1 MTDTDDRPA
10 QAIPP
15 TDLRGESEPGPQ
27 PTLRQRAEQIA
38 CDTAAQSPETLAA
51 LSPQD
56 LRRTVHELRVHQIEL
71 EMQNEEL
78 RQAQAEIE
86 VAHARYFDLYELA
99 PVGYCTLCERGLIR
113 EANLAAATL
122 LGLARGALT
131 GQPMF
136 RFILRED
143 QQVFYRFRKTLFEAQ
158 ASSAAEAGSASGPRV
173 CTLRMRKP
181 DGVIVWAQF
190 AAIAVTEADGSPV
203 CRVTISDLTLSKAVG
218 ALRDSEERLTL
229 ALDAA
234 QLGIYDWDIAANR
247 ILWSQQHERLWGFVP
262 GGFAGTYEDFLSRV
276 HPDDVPGVTEAQ
288 ARCMATRE
296 RFSSDYRVIWPDGSL
311 HWMQGLGEFSVDSTG
326 KPQRMRG
333 VVMEITARKE
343 AEQALRRF
351 QQIVETSREMVVFID
366 RDLRYQVVNPA
377 YAALFLVTPQALQ
390 GCRVS
395 EVVGADAYARIA
407 PELHAALSGETRRFG
422 VRITGP
428 DGRGLD
434 LEATCSPFRE
444 GGAVQGIVVSFH
456 DVTETQAARAALE
469 AERAELENLV
479 VQRTAALQASEGML
493 RTIYDLLPVG
503 ISITDRSGR
512 IVDCNQASERL
523 LDLTRDEHLQRHY
536 VGKEWTII
544 RPDGTPLPADDY
556 ASVRAMVEQRP
567 VHDVEMGIVK
577 PAGITWLS
585 VSATPTAHA
594 DYGVVIAY
602 VDMTERRQGEAAL
615 RASEQRWRFALEGAS
630 DGVWDWDLPSSR
642 VFFSKGWKAMLGYGD
657 AEIED
662 RLDEWE
668 ERVHPEDLP
677 RALADVQDHLDGKTP
692 VYVNEHRMRCKDGSW
707 KWILDRGQV
716 MERGAD
722 GQPLR
727 AIGVHTDISERKQT
741 EQRLQDVATRLQ
753 LAAEAGGIGVW
764 DWDLATDRVDW
775 DERACALLGI
785 ENAEGPFSYTD
796 WAQRVHPE
804 DLTQASIEQV
814 LQHEQTFKREFRVR
828 WPDDTW
834 HSIASSG
841 RVIRDASGTPQR
853 LVGVNWD
860 ITDEKR
866 ITAELQSSEAR
877 ARAIIDASP
886 VPFALNDSQRNI
898 TYLNPAFIK
907 LFGYTLADIPTLADW
922 WPLAYPDPDYRQ
934 RVMDTWQERVAQARQ
949 DGERFAA
956 MPEVTIR
963 CKNGQDRTLLIG
975 ASALNPSF
983 DDLLLVNFYDITDL
997 KQAREAAEQA
1007 TRVKS
1012 EFLANMSHEIRAPLN
1027 AMLGLVQLLEG
1038 EALFTEQRHLVQRL
1052 RAAGR
1057 SLLGLVNDILDVS
1070 KLASGQLRL
1079 ELRTFALAS
1088 VMAQVTSLLGQQA
1101 RAKGLDF
1108 RLDMPAGLAPWLRG
1122 DPLRLEQILVN
1133 LVGNAVKFTERGGVH
1148 IQVSQQDVNTQTVRL
1163 RLEVRDTGIGIASE
1177 HLAILG
1183 TSFAQADGSIT
1194 RRFGGTG
1201 LGLAISKQLV
1211 ERMGGRFG
1219 VDSTLGLGSTFWCEL
1234 PFERASAND
1243 APPVEAAPAE
1253 RPAGPRL
1260 SGVHCLVADDSPL
1273 NREVVERAL
1282 RREGAR
1288 ATLVADGQ
1296 QALDCLRADAQ
1307 DIDAVLMDIQ
1317 MPVMDGL
1324 TATRAI
1330 RQTLG
1335 LTALPVIAF
1344 SAGVLAE
1351 QRQQAQE
1358 AGVSDFLAKPV
1369 DLEDLVAMLRR
1380 WTDPPPATEGPVPTP
1395 SPGPAGFPDIPGIDG
1410 RRAARLLDQDWSFFL
1425 RLAHRFAADFAD
1437 ATQQTHQALA
1447 RGEVMAAARRLH
1459 TLRGQAGNLGAL
1471 ALAQSAQ
1478 VLETALAD
1486 PRVDPAPA
1494 LADFDAR
1501 LCALLTALGPWLAGA
1516 APVPGADPDA
1526 PLDEGRLTALCDA
1539 LAGHDLAALDLFEAL
1554 QPALARRDGQ
1564 AATQALARMIQS
1576 LRFTEALARLAPAR
1590 QSDDQAGP
1598 ALP

>member
-10 QAIPP
+10 PAPP
-15 TDLRGESEPGPQ
+15 TNLRGEPGPQ

-56 LRRTVHELRVHQIEL
+56 LQRTVHELRVHQIEL

-143 QQVFYRFRKTLFEAQ
+143 QHVFYRFRKTLFEAQ
-158 ASSAAEAGSASGPRV
+158 ASSAAEAGAASGPRV

-203 CRVTISDLTLSKAVG
+203 CRVTISDLTLSKAVD

-234 QLGIYDWDIAANR
+234 QLGIYDWDIAVNR
-247 ILWSQQHERLWGFVP
+247 ILWSQQHERLWGFAP
-262 GGFAGTYEDFLSRV
+262 GGFDGTYEDFLSRV
-276 HPDDVPGVTEAQ
+276 HPDDVPGVTEAH

-351 QQIVETSREMVVFID
+351 QQIVETSREMVVFIG

-523 LDLTRDEHLQRHY
+523 LDLTREEHLQRHY

-727 AIGVHTDISERKQT
+727 AIGVHSDISERKQT
-741 EQRLQDVATRLQ
+741 EAALRTGRQQLDMALHAAAMGIWDWEIATGRVAWAGEHAALFGIAAADFGGTIEDVRACVHPDDREQGMAAFQRTVEEGTDFDNTYRVVWSDGSLHWVHSLGQLIRDECGAPQRLVGTTQDVTTSK
-753 LAAEAGGIGVW
+753 LAAETLERNQTMLARTEAIAHVGSW
-764 DWDLATDRVDW
+764 EWDLATDTVTWSAELFRILQRD
-775 DERACALLGI
+775 L
-785 ENAEGPFSYTD
+785 AEGAPSSAD
-796 WAQRVHPE
+796 HAQLYFPE
-804 DLTQASIEQV
+804 DMQRLS
-814 LQHEQTFKREFRVR
+814 
-828 WPDDTW
+828 
-834 HSIASSG
+834 
-841 RVIRDASGTPQR
+841 DAVDAALIQGTPY
-853 LVGVNWD
+853 
-860 ITDEKR
+860 E
-866 ITAELQSSEAR
+866 
-877 ARAIIDASP
+877 
-886 VPFALNDSQRNI
+886 
-898 TYLNPAFIK
+898 
-907 LFGYTLADIPTLADW
+907 
-922 WPLAYPDPDYRQ
+922 
-934 RVMDTWQERVAQARQ
+934 
-949 DGERFAA
+949 
-956 MPEVTIR
+956 
-963 CKNGQDRTLLIG
+963 
-975 ASALNPSF
+975 
-983 DDLLLVNFYDITDL
+983 
-997 KQAREAAEQA
+997 
-1007 TRVKS
+1007 
-1012 EFLANMSHEIRAPLN
+1012 
-1027 AMLGLVQLLEG
+1027 
-1038 EALFTEQRHLVQRL
+1038 
-1052 RAAGR
+1052 
-1057 SLLGLVNDILDVS
+1057 
-1070 KLASGQLRL
+1070 L
-1079 ELRTFALAS
+1079 ELRAIRNDGA
-1088 VMAQVTSLLGQQA
+1088 
-1101 RAKGLDF
+1101 
-1108 RLDMPAGLAPWLRG
+1108 
-1122 DPLRLEQILVN
+1122 
-1133 LVGNAVKFTERGGVH
+1133 
-1148 IQVSQQDVNTQTVRL
+1148 TVVL
-1163 RLEVRDTGIGIASE
+1163 IST
-1177 HLAILG
+1177 
-1183 TSFAQADGSIT
+1183 
-1194 RRFGGTG
+1194 
-1201 LGLAISKQLV
+1201 LAISGRRGQLI
-1211 ERMGGRFG
+1211 
-1219 VDSTLGLGSTFWCEL
+1219 
-1234 PFERASAND
+1234 
-1243 APPVEAAPAE
+1243 
-1253 RPAGPRL
+1253 
-1260 SGVHCLVADDSPL
+1260 
-1273 NREVVERAL
+1273 
-1282 RREGAR
+1282 
-1288 ATLVADGQ
+1288 Q
-1296 QALDCLRADAQ
+1296 QA
-1307 DIDAVLMDIQ
+1307 
-1317 MPVMDGL
+1317 
-1324 TATRAI
+1324 
-1330 RQTLG
+1330 
-1335 LTALPVIAF
+1335 F
-1344 SAGVLAE
+1344 
-1351 QRQQAQE
+1351 
-1358 AGVSDFLAKPV
+1358 
-1369 DLEDLVAMLRR
+1369 
-1380 WTDPPPATEGPVPTP
+1380 PVP
-1395 SPGPAGFPDIPGIDG
+1395 
-1410 RRAARLLDQDWSFFL
+1410 L
-1425 RLAHRFAADFAD
+1425 
-1437 ATQQTHQALA
+1437 
-1447 RGEVMAAARRLH
+1447 
-1459 TLRGQAGNLGAL
+1459 GNNEG
-1471 ALAQSAQ
+1471 
-1478 VLETALAD
+1478 V
-1486 PRVDPAPA
+1486 RV
-1494 LADFDAR
+1494 
-1501 LCALLTALGPWLAGA
+1501 CG
-1516 APVPGADPDA
+1516 
-1526 PLDEGRLTALCDA
+1526 
-1539 LAGHDLAALDLFEAL
+1539 
-1554 QPALARRDGQ
+1554 
-1564 AATQALARMIQS
+1564 
-1576 LRFTEALARLAPAR
+1576 
-1590 QSDDQAGP
+1590 
-1598 ALP
+1598 